1 MAGRWKWIALVL
13 LLLVVGMAYY
23 SVRPI
28 LQQAGAATEYV
39 ARRACLCV
47 YVSERSLARC
57 LVEMESM
64 VAQVDAELLE
74 EEKAVRAWISFVAET
89 TARYDGSSAC
99 TVD

>member
-1 MAGRWKWIALVL
+1 MAGRWKWIVLALL
-13 LLLVVGMAYY
+13 AAIVGFAFF

-28 LQQAGAATEYV
+28 VRQAGAAAEYV

-57 LVEMESM
+57 LVEMPGM

-74 EEKAVRAWISFVAET
+74 EERAVRAWISFVAER
-89 TARYDGSSAC
+89 TARYDGDSAC
-99 TVD
+99 TLD

>member
-1 MAGRWKWIALVL
+1 MAGRWRWIVLAL
-13 LLLVVGMAYY
+13 LLAVVGMAFLT
-23 SVRPI
+23 VRPI
-28 LQQAGAATEYV
+28 LYQAGAATEYV

-74 EEKAVRAWISFVAET
+74 EEKAVRAWISFVAER

-99 TVD
+99 TVE